1 MIKVRKTWS
10 DSESVKSRAKR
21 GEGTSAPFSEEIKVY
36 EKFFKIAIGNKKNTK
51 SLVLGA
57 TPELRDLAIKHG
69 SETITVDSSPK
80 ILSSLTNVMRYK
92 NNKKNKSIIGDW
104 LEMDKFLEPNS
115 FDVIMGDISINN
127 IPFKKWNN
135 LFIIM
140 NNLLKK
146 DGYFITRQM
155 IYDYPPKKIKS
166 CEQLVKEHKK
176 RKGTILGLLFEL
188 GYDTKYARSAYNQK
202 TKAFNWSFFGEC
214 GEPVKKMLNKSEWIN
229 FVNFLEHAKYM
240 TSFIISEKDFKK
252 IIEKYFSLK
261 KIAVLKKIHHSH
273 MAPIYFFKVKN

>member
-1 MIKVRKTWS
+1 MKVRKAWS
-10 DSESVKSRAKR
+10 DTKIIKTRAKR
-21 GEGTSAPFSEEIKVY
+21 GKGTSAPYPEEIKVY
-36 EKFFKIAIGNKKNTK
+36 ENFFKIAIGNKKNTK
-51 SLVLGA
+51 TLVLGA

-69 SETITVDSSPK
+69 SETIGVDSSPK
-80 ILSSLTNVMRYK
+80 LLSSFTKVMRYK
-92 NNKKNKSIIGDW
+92 NNKNNKPVLGDW
-104 LEMDKFLEPNS
+104 LKMHKFLDPNS
-115 FDVIMGDISINN
+115 FDVVMGDISINN

-188 GYDTKYARSAYNQK
+188 GYDTKYARSSYNQK
-202 TKAFNWSFFGEC
+202 TKEFDWSFFGEC
-214 GEPVKKMLNKSEWIN
+214 VEPVKKMLNKSEGIN

-240 TSFIISEKDFKK
+240 ISFIISEKDFKK

-273 MAPIYFFKVKN
+273 MAPIYFFKVKK